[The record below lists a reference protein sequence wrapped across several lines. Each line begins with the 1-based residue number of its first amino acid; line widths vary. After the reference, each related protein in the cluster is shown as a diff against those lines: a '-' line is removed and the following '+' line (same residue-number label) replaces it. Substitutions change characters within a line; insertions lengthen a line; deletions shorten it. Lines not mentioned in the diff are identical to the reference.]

1 MGAWITFLKERL
13 PLLSYLV
20 LVVGLAMSG
29 NVLGRAPAAAESA
42 AESAA
47 TSWVATAIAA
57 AGAFLFFAVLRIM
70 DEYKDYEKDKIAHPH
85 RPLPRGLIAPA
96 QVAVAVKSLA
106 VAMLLFSIVIGL
118 ANRPAGISYLL
129 VTGYLWLMYR
139 EFYVGAWLAN
149 RPLLYAA
156 SHQVIILP
164 LCYFC
169 VLAGNPDTWRH
180 LQPALL
186 GITVLGAFFTY
197 EVCRKLDPSAHPLLQ
212 TYLSHYGPA
221 KTLGLTICMIA
232 LSALGALGLGLGQ
245 ILWPLEGILIALL
258 SLLLLSPNRFKVIEH
273 GATISLALHIW
284 AVPLSTWL
292 RSTG

>member
-13 PLLSYLV
+13 PLPSYLV
-20 LVVGLAMSG
+20 LVVGLAVSG
-29 NVLGRAPAAAESA
+29 NVLGGAAASAEPAAA
-42 AESAA
+42 
-47 TSWVATAIAA
+47 SWITTAIAA

-70 DEYKDYEKDKIAHPH
+70 DEYKDYEKDKVAHPH
-85 RPLPRGLIAPA
+85 RPLPRGLIAPE
-96 QVAVAVKSLA
+96 QVAVAVKGLA
-106 VAMLLFSIVIGL
+106 VAMLLFSVAVGL

-164 LCYFC
+164 LSYFC
-169 VLAGNPDTWRH
+169 VLAGNPDAWRDS
-180 LQPALL
+180 QPALL

-197 EVCRKLDPSAHPLLQ
+197 EICRKLDPNAHPLLQ

-221 KTLGLTICMIA
+221 KTLVLTICMIA

-245 ILWPLEGILIALL
+245 MLWPLEGIMIALL
-258 SLLLLSPNRFKVIEH
+258 SLLLLAPNRFKIIEH
-273 GATISLALHIW
+273 GATISLALHVW

>member
-13 PLLSYLV
+13 PLPSYLV

-29 NVLGRAPAAAESA
+29 NVLGGAAAPAESA
-42 AESAA
+42 AA
-47 TSWVATAIAA
+47 SWITTAIAA

-70 DEYKDYEKDKIAHPH
+70 DEFKDYEKDKVAHPH

-96 QVAVAVKSLA
+96 QVAVAVKGLA
-106 VAMLLFSIVIGL
+106 VAMLLFSVIVGL
-118 ANRPAGISYLL
+118 ANLPAGISYLL

-156 SHQVIILP
+156 SHQIIILP

-169 VLAGNPDTWRH
+169 FLAGNPDAWRDS
-180 LQPALL
+180 QPALL

-197 EVCRKLDPSAHPLLQ
+197 EICRKLDPDAHPLLQ

-221 KTLGLTICMIA
+221 KTLIFTLCTIA

-245 ILWPLEGILIALL
+245 MLLPLEGLLIALL
-258 SLLLLSPNRFKVIEH
+258 SLLFLAPYRFKTVEH
-273 GATISLALHIW
+273 GATISLALHVW

>member
-13 PLLSYLV
+13 PLPSYLV
-20 LVVGLAMSG
+20 LVVGLAVSG
-29 NVLGRAPAAAESA
+29 NALGSPAAPAESVFPPWG
-42 AESAA
+42 AA
-47 TSWVATAIAA
+47 TIAA

-70 DEYKDYEKDKIAHPH
+70 DEYKDYEKDKVAHPH
-85 RPLPRGLIAPA
+85 RPLPRGLIAPE
-96 QVAVAVKSLA
+96 QVAVAVKGLA
-106 VAMLLFSIVIGL
+106 VAMLLFSVVVGL

-139 EFYVGAWLAN
+139 EFYAGVWLAN

-164 LCYFC
+164 LSYFC
-169 VLAGNPDTWRH
+169 VLAASPDAWRH

-197 EVCRKLDPSAHPLLQ
+197 EICRKLDPNAHPLLQ

-221 KTLGLTICMIA
+221 TTLGLTICTIA

-245 ILWPLEGILIALL
+245 MLWPLEGILIALL
-258 SLLLLSPNRFKVIEH
+258 SLLLLAPNRFKIIEH
-273 GATISLALHIW
+273 GATISLALHVW

>member
-13 PLLSYLV
+13 PLPSYLV

-29 NVLGRAPAAAESA
+29 NVLGAAAAPAESA
-42 AESAA
+42 AD
-47 TSWVATAIAA
+47 SWITTAIAA

-70 DEYKDYEKDKIAHPH
+70 DEYKDYDKDQVAHPH
-85 RPLPRGLIAPA
+85 RPLPRGLIAPE
-96 QVAVAVKSLA
+96 QVAVAVRGLA
-106 VAMLLFSIVIGL
+106 VAMLLFSVVVGL
-118 ANRPAGISYLL
+118 ANLPAGISYLL

-169 VLAGNPDTWRH
+169 FLAANPDAWRDS
-180 LQPALL
+180 QPALL
-186 GITVLGAFFTY
+186 GITVLGAFFAY
-197 EVCRKLDPSAHPLLQ
+197 EICRKLDPDAHPLLQ

-245 ILWPLEGILIALL
+245 MLWPLEGIMIALL
-258 SLLLLSPNRFKVIEH
+258 SLLLLAPYRFKIVEH
-273 GATISLALHIW
+273 GATISLALHVW